1 MISRKKQILL
11 SILNVRVIVDNK
23 EIYPLTNDDPV
34 VIEIRD
40 NHSRIVVTDGF
51 HFTKPIDLV
60 YKQPSYYHFKVVCS
74 IDDMQL
80 LGNLF
85 VLVVFYLLGF
95 FTGVFIVKLLSF
107 LPIVYLLFAYYID
120 RHSFIQVKQDRLLR
134 KVKGR

>member
-1 MISRKKQILL
+1 
-11 SILNVRVIVDNK
+11 
-23 EIYPLTNDDPV
+23 V
-34 VIEIRD
+34 VIEIQD

-51 HFTKPIDLV
+51 HFTKPIDLI

-74 IDDMQL
+74 IDDRQL

-85 VLVVFYLLGF
+85 VLIVFYLLGF

-120 RHSFIQVKQDRLLR
+120 RDSFIQVKQDRLLR
-134 KVKGR
+134 KVNGG